1 MRKINFTKPKKRLAA
16 VVSGVL
22 AVIVLLNAIPAI
34 QTFAVFDESKA
45 VRFSTYKRSHN
56 IENSVL
62 FIGTHLIHMQAM
74 TDELYTKAVDS
85 QSDSG
90 QNEIYY
96 KSELADG
103 TWYDITDASG
113 LSDITTGTPI
123 NESELNDLFV
133 THYTGADGITKDAR
147 SGSSVCIFDDPDPYD
162 LLKLKE
168 LETLRMIRSDKYGEE
183 ESGLHKYIYQAL
195 KSFFAKDVQND
206 KTRDCDRA
214 LKSLQKCYEAYCAV
228 GMEEDAQVIMS
239 LMESVDAT
247 RRAEVFSQLSEDHEN
262 EIVTMTYGF
271 FGSFSYVIDRS
282 SLLSKLTKT
291 VTGDYYNSG
300 SYDDEEFIADEM
312 LVEAVMNALN
322 SCAESYTSY
331 SGKMLA
337 EGGSSIRSY
346 IFTQSQALVQK
357 CENNATI
364 ATDSSIAE
372 IVNNIKYAMNIEKSI
387 VGDADKELA
396 LLDNEFVP
404 KASDAYG
411 NAMHAGA
418 SQEYQAAVAANR
430 SDTAKKAILDN
441 DMTNLEVA
449 RSELETMITAKK
461 ERMSSSDALNYVYE
475 RITWTYDQQND
486 IKADDFAASAK
497 ESATAHIDW
506 LMKVAQQIVDGDAS
520 LMSELERLQALLD
533 EYLVKQQEALDD
545 GNLELAA
552 QYAALAQDTSDKIA
566 AEQARLNDILN
577 SDTAS
582 EADKAAARVALGES
596 GLLSDIDKLLRDA
609 LSALNNSYLDQLK
622 SLMDMLA
629 SLGAENALNSLKD
642 ALKDS
647 SLSDSDKNKMSDAL
661 DAALDASK
669 KSSLHDKANAS
680 GIGSG
685 NGDGSGSG
693 TGSGTG
699 DGSGTGT
706 GTGSGNGDGSGSGT
720 GSGDGSGTGT
730 GSGSG
735 SGSGTGSSDTDPTKM
750 SEQALLNAIEQIL
763 GGSFDELDAEGRIAV
778 AAALDRLYDN
788 YSNVNARKLAK
799 QFITICVSER
809 NPYAYTKLKN
819 QSDTEYI
826 SLATIGTK
834 PVSSYRYVYS
844 DSRQEATMTYGAR
857 SYQFRVGAK
866 VVGMSDGTEQ
876 EIKKY
881 KVEFQNTP
889 YIDEETAKTYF
900 NCEAEYIIDTDY
912 SACLTKQVKEK
923 ADMLY
928 EALTG
933 QD

>member
-1 MRKINFTKPKKRLAA
+1 M
-16 VVSGVL
+16 
-22 AVIVLLNAIPAI
+22 
-34 QTFAVFDESKA
+34 
-45 VRFSTYKRSHN
+45 
-56 IENSVL
+56 
-62 FIGTHLIHMQAM
+62 
-74 TDELYTKAVDS
+74 
-85 QSDSG
+85 
-90 QNEIYY
+90 
-96 KSELADG
+96 
-103 TWYDITDASG
+103 
-113 LSDITTGTPI
+113 
-123 NESELNDLFV
+123 
-133 THYTGADGITKDAR
+133 
-147 SGSSVCIFDDPDPYD
+147 
-162 LLKLKE
+162 
-168 LETLRMIRSDKYGEE
+168 
-183 ESGLHKYIYQAL
+183 

-228 GMEEDAQVIMS
+228 GMEEEAQVIMS

-262 EIVTMTYGF
+262 EVVTMSYGF
-271 FGSFSYVIDRS
+271 FGLSFSYTIDRS

-291 VTGDYYNSG
+291 VTGDYYSPG

-312 LVEAVMNALN
+312 LVEAVMNAL
-322 SCAESYTSY
+322 SSWAESYTSY

-357 CENNATI
+357 CENNESI

-566 AEQARLNDILN
+566 AEQTRLNDILN

-699 DGSGTGT
+699 DGSG
-706 GTGSGNGDGSGSGT
+706 SGT
-720 GSGDGSGTGT
+720 GSGTGD
-730 GSGSG
+730 G

-750 SEQALLNAIEQIL
+750 SEQALLNAIDQIL

-778 AAALDRLYDN
+778 AAALDRLFDN
-788 YSNVNARKLAK
+788 YSNVNAKKLAK

-819 QSDTEYI
+819 RSDTEYI

-928 EALTG
+928 EALTD
-933 QD
+933 QS